1 LRSKKTI
8 FFILSLSIFSS
19 MLGVGI
25 ISPLLPIY
33 TKTLGATG
41 IQLGIIFAGFSIARA
56 ISMPVI
62 GKTSDKYGR
71 KIFICIGLFIYAIM
85 SIGYA
90 LSKTAFHLGTV
101 RFLQGFAAGMIMPIA
116 TAYIGDIAPK
126 GREGTYMGYFYVAFF
141 LGFGSGPLIG
151 GFLSDYF
158 GMRTAFYTMGG
169 FNFLAFVFAFS
180 FLPGIEVHRQRNNI
194 SISYTTM
201 IRESKVIKGLFT
213 FRFTNALARGIFAC
227 FLPIFAGIKLGLS
240 GSEIGILI
248 STSFLL
254 NGIFQA
260 PGGRLA
266 DRFSR
271 RRLVMLGIIVDIVC
285 LSLIPL
291 TNSFGQL
298 LTICI
303 VSSATRALSLPSA
316 TAMIAGEGKKYG
328 MGSSMGIF
336 NMALSLGMASGPLI
350 GGLVSDSI
358 GVKFSF
364 YFAAGAELVGIL
376 LFAVFTTQRA
386 LGVKK

>member
-19 MLGVGI
+19 MLGVGV
-25 ISPLLPIY
+25 ISPLLPTY
-33 TKTLGATG
+33 VKTLGATG
-41 IQLGIIFAGFSIARA
+41 IQLGVIFAGFSIARA

-62 GKTSDKYGR
+62 GKASDLYGR
-71 KIFICIGLFIYAIM
+71 KIFICTGLFIYTLM

-90 LSKTAFHLGTV
+90 LSKTAFQLGTV

-116 TAYIGDIAPK
+116 TAYIGDMAPK
-126 GREGTYMGYFYVAFF
+126 GKEGTYMGYFYVAFF
-141 LGFGSGPLIG
+141 LGFGIGPLLG
-151 GFLSDYF
+151 GFVSDYF
-158 GMRTAFYTMGG
+158 GMKTAFFTMGG
-169 FNFLAFVFAFS
+169 FNFIAFILAFS
-180 FLPGIEVHRQRNNI
+180 LLPGAEIHRQGDKAH
-194 SISYTTM
+194 ISYITM
-201 IRESKVIKGLFT
+201 TRESELIKGLFT

-227 FLPIFAGIKLGLS
+227 FLPIFAGIKLGLP

-271 RRLVMLGIIVDIVC
+271 RRLVVLGIIVDILC

-298 LTICI
+298 LSICI
-303 VSSATRALSLPSA
+303 VSSTARAICLPSA

-336 NMALSLGMASGPLI
+336 NMALSLGMACGPLI

-358 GVKFSF
+358 GVKFTF
-364 YFAAGAELVGIL
+364 YFAAGVELVGIL
-376 LFAVFTTQRA
+376 LFAFFTATKMDRR
-386 LGVKK
+386 

>member
-1 LRSKKTI
+1 MYSKKTI
-8 FFILSLSIFSS
+8 FFVLSLSIFSS

-25 ISPLLPIY
+25 ISPLLPVY

-56 ISMPVI
+56 ISTPVI
-62 GKTSDKYGR
+62 GKSSDVYGR
-71 KIFICIGLFIYAIM
+71 KRFICMGLFIYALM
-85 SIGYA
+85 SMGYA
-90 LSKTAFHLGTV
+90 LSKTVLHLGTV

-141 LGFGSGPLIG
+141 LGFGIGPLIG
-151 GFLSDYF
+151 GFVSDYF
-158 GMRTAFYTMGG
+158 GMKSAFFTMGG
-169 FNFLAFVFAFS
+169 FNFIAFVLAFS
-180 FLPGIEVHRQRNNI
+180 LLPGTENYRQRNRTP
-194 SISYTTM
+194 ISYTTM
-201 IRESKVIKGLFT
+201 LKESGIIKGLFV

-271 RRLVMLGIIVDIVC
+271 RRLVVLGIIVDIFC
-285 LSLIPL
+285 LSIIPL

-298 LTICI
+298 LSICI
-303 VSSATRALSLPSA
+303 VSSTARAICLPSA

-336 NMALSLGMASGPLI
+336 NMALSLGMACGPLI

-358 GVKFSF
+358 GVKFTF
-364 YFAAGAELVGIL
+364 YFAAGVELVGIL
-376 LFAVFTTQRA
+376 LFAFFTATKMDRR
-386 LGVKK
+386 

>member
-1 LRSKKTI
+1 MHSKKTI

-25 ISPLLPIY
+25 ISPLLPVY
-33 TKTLGATG
+33 AKTLGATG

-62 GKTSDKYGR
+62 GKTSDRYGR

-85 SIGYA
+85 SVGYA

-126 GREGTYMGYFYVAFF
+126 GQEGTYMGYFYVAFF

-158 GMRTAFYTMGG
+158 GMKSAFYTMGG
-169 FNFLAFVFAFS
+169 FNFIAFIFAFS
-180 FLPGIEVHRQRNNI
+180 LLPKTEIHRQRNRTP
-194 SISYTTM
+194 ISYTTM
-201 IRESKVIKGLFT
+201 VKESETIKGLFV
-213 FRFTNALARGIFAC
+213 FRFTNALARGIFSC

-248 STSFLL
+248 SIGFLL

-271 RRLVMLGIIVDIVC
+271 RHLVMLGIIVDILC

-291 TNSFGQL
+291 TKNFYQL

-303 VSSATRALSLPSA
+303 VSSTARAFCLPSA
-316 TAMIAGEGKKYG
+316 TAMIASEGRKYG

-336 NMALSLGMASGPLI
+336 NMAMSLGMAGGPLI
-350 GGLVSDSI
+350 GGLVTDTI

-364 YFAAGAELVGIL
+364 YFAAMVELLGIL
-376 LFAVFTTQRA
+376 FFAIFTSNKTDKR
-386 LGVKK
+386 

>member
-1 LRSKKTI
+1 MYSKKTI
-8 FFILSLSIFSS
+8 FFVLSLSIFSS

-25 ISPLLPIY
+25 ISPLLPVY

-56 ISMPVI
+56 ISTPVI
-62 GKTSDKYGR
+62 GKSSDVYGR
-71 KIFICIGLFIYAIM
+71 KRFICMGLFIYALM
-85 SIGYA
+85 SMGYA
-90 LSKTAFHLGTV
+90 LSKTVLHLGTV

-141 LGFGSGPLIG
+141 LGFGIGPLIG
-151 GFLSDYF
+151 GFVSDYF
-158 GMRTAFYTMGG
+158 GMKSAFFTMGG
-169 FNFLAFVFAFS
+169 FNFIAFVLAFS
-180 FLPGIEVHRQRNNI
+180 LLPGTENYRQRNRTP
-194 SISYTTM
+194 ISYTTM
-201 IRESKVIKGLFT
+201 LKESGIIKGLFV

-271 RRLVMLGIIVDIVC
+271 RRLVVLGIIVDIFC
-285 LSLIPL
+285 LSIIPL

-298 LTICI
+298 LSICI
-303 VSSATRALSLPSA
+303 VSSTARAICLPSA
-316 TAMIAGEGKKYG
+316 MAMIAGEGNKYG

-336 NMALSLGMASGPLI
+336 NMALSLGMACGPLI

-358 GVKFSF
+358 GVKFTF
-364 YFAAGAELVGIL
+364 YFAAGVELVGIL
-376 LFAVFTTQRA
+376 LFAFFTATKMDRR
-386 LGVKK
+386 